1 MHSSCPGSGGGIHSV
16 PERVNCQ
23 RELYDHSVNVT
34 ERVAQQVPANQYRY
48 EWEEEATSR
57 GHEPTNQAISRQLGH
72 GDVDSGRLITASNY
86 LHRGPSLR
94 DLSKSLRQM
103 LPYKLRSEG
112 KVRLPTSEYGQA
124 NDFLAESD
132 PSSTKHSR
140 KRQKRRYQIIL
151 SALALS
157 LLAVVIYGV
166 NVQRSWAALEDNW
179 TVSSQS

>member
-1 MHSSCPGSGGGIHSV
+1 MNS
-16 PERVNCQ
+16 Q
-23 RELYDHSVNVT
+23 RYLT
-34 ERVAQQVPANQYRY
+34 ERVGQQEPANQHRY

-57 GHEPTNQAISRQLGH
+57 EHGPPNQAISRQLGH

-94 DLSKSLRQM
+94 EPSKALRQM
-103 LPYKLRSEG
+103 MPFNDRSEG
-112 KVRLPTSEYGQA
+112 RVRLPTSEYGQA
-124 NDFLAESD
+124 NDFLAEFD

-140 KRQKRRYQIIL
+140 TRQKRRYQIIL
-151 SALALS
+151 SAFALS
-157 LLAVVIYGV
+157 LLAVVIYGL